1 MNHPPDSDEL
11 MVFRD
16 ADAEASEVAARHW
29 KVLVVDDDRDVH
41 TATEMAFQDIAIL
54 GRPLLF
60 SHAYSASEA
69 LALISSSVDLAVI
82 LLDVVMEEED
92 SGLRLVR
99 NIRSDLGMSEVRIIL
114 RTGQPGYAPE
124 IETIRDLDINDYK
137 TKTELNRVRLYA
149 TITAAIRSY
158 DQIARLNAGRHGLDL
173 IVRGSAELIR
183 LRGLRDFASGV
194 IMQLAAL
201 LGIAPEGVVCAQ
213 EFNDDDGDPQYR
225 VLAGAGRYA
234 DCINLP
240 LDQLGAARI
249 AAYLREAM
257 QARKSELTADHATLY
272 IGGGSTALAVYL
284 ETPQLPGEVDLQLI
298 EVFCGNMAVCV
309 ENIDLFQRLGRHAYF
324 DNMVQLPNRAH
335 FLREVDAWLN
345 APRQE
350 RRLIVLVDV
359 DNFAEI
365 NDALGHRYGD
375 ALLQAIALRLRS
387 SFEPATLIARLGGDV
402 FGLFG
407 EVQALAP
414 QAVLALFVKPF
425 EVLGE
430 TQSVSVTLGLARLE
444 DLDGGADDAFKSAS
458 IALKRAQGDSRGG
471 YSYFSRA
478 LGEQTR
484 ERVNLLGRLR
494 AAFDAHELFLHYQ
507 PQVSLQTGRAV
518 GLEALLRWRTAT
530 GEMVPP
536 SAFVPLAERSGLIVA
551 LGDWVLR
558 TACLQGRA
566 LHLAGHAELRM
577 AVNVSVL
584 QFKNPNFLQQLDTA
598 LASSGMDARL
608 LELEITESIAM
619 LDAEFIIDMLAQIK
633 ARGVQLAIDDFGT
646 GFSSLSYLH
655 RLDIERL
662 KIDRAFVSQLGQ
674 RDHPQSI
681 AGLVTALGRSLG
693 LEVLAEGVET
703 VDQARWLRANDC
715 QEAQG
720 FLFAKPMAEAELPD
734 WLARHADGRLF
745 QRLLD

>member
-16 ADAEASEVAARHW
+16 AESETSEVAARHW

-41 TATEMAFQDIAIL
+41 TATEMAFQDIVIL
-54 GRPLLF
+54 GRPLQF
-60 SHAYSASEA
+60 SHAYSAAEA
-69 LALISSSVDLAVI
+69 LALIATMANLAVI

-99 NIRSDLGMSEVRIIL
+99 NIRSDLGMNEVRIIL

-213 EFNDDDGDPQYR
+213 EFNDGEGDPNYR

-234 DCINLP
+234 ECINLP

-249 AAYLREAM
+249 AASLREAM

-284 ETPQLPGEVDLQLI
+284 ETPQLPGDVDLQLI
-298 EVFCGNMAVCV
+298 EVFCSNMAVCV
-309 ENIDLFQRLGRHAYF
+309 ENIELFQRLGRHAYF

-375 ALLQAIALRLRS
+375 ALLQAIAVRLRS

-407 EVQALAP
+407 DVQALPP

-494 AAFDAHELFLHYQ
+494 AAFDANELFLHYQ
-507 PQVSLQTGRAV
+507 PQVSLQTGKLV
-518 GLEALLRWRTAT
+518 GLEALLRWRTAS

-558 TACLQGRA
+558 TACVRARA
-566 LHLAGHAELRM
+566 LHLAGQAGLRM

-584 QFKNPNFLQQLDTA
+584 QFKHPNFLQQLDAA
-598 LASSGMDARL
+598 LALSGMDARL
-608 LELEITESIAM
+608 LELEITESIAL

-662 KIDRAFVSQLGQ
+662 KIDRAFVSQLGP

-703 VDQARWLRANDC
+703 VEQARWLRANDC

-734 WLARHADGRLF
+734 WLARHADGSLF